1 MADSESTGTGEI
13 IGYGRELQEITGAIE
28 QVGSGALSHVA
39 IISRPMSGRTT
50 IIAELKRRYG
60 DRVYYLPFNDV
71 ITPSTLPDFSTIPS
85 DIILVD
91 NCQYLATMR
100 IGGFDVLNTFLHALI
115 GSKKLFITTWN
126 TYGWQYLSSVMEI
139 DAYFPTAVVL
149 DTMDTPVLKQ
159 VIMSRYKHGAIR
171 FIDEGTTDRSMVYSV
186 IHRTIRVPFT
196 TTDISLPGIKLNFA
210 VMRFGLSK
218 KRRVQ
223 VALEDMIFEKI
234 NRIANGNPGVAVLI
248 WEKSL
253 KDNTIRLS
261 DVSEVSCTID
271 LDINESFILSIILS
285 MESLHHTDLS
295 AIAGSEMDIER
306 VLYRLVQHGL
316 VTDIDGYYSVPPLLM
331 ACVVEY
337 LTKTRRLWT

>member
-13 IGYGRELQEITGAIE
+13 IGYERELQKITGAIE
-28 QVGSGALSHVA
+28 RFGSGAPSHVA

-50 IIAELKRRYG
+50 IISELKRRYG

-71 ITPSTLPDFSTIPS
+71 ITPSTLPDFSNIPS
-85 DIILVD
+85 EIILID
-91 NCQYLATMR
+91 NCQYLSTMK
-100 IGGFDVLNTFLHALI
+100 IGGFDVLNTFLHTLI

-126 TYGWQYLSSVMEI
+126 LYSWQYLSSVMEI
-139 DAYFPTAVVL
+139 DAYFPTAVIL
-149 DTMDTPVLKQ
+149 GMMDTPVLKQ
-159 VIMSRYKHGAIR
+159 VIMSRYKSGEIR
-171 FIDEGTTDRSMVYSV
+171 FIDEGTTDRSMFYSI

-196 TTDISLPGIKLNFA
+196 ATDLSLPWIKLNLA
-210 VMRFGLSK
+210 VMGVGLSK
-218 KRRVQ
+218 KRREQ
-223 VALEDMIFEKI
+223 VALEDVIFEKI
-234 NRIANGNPGVAVLI
+234 NRIANGNPGVAILI

-253 KDNTIRLS
+253 KDNAIRLS
-261 DVSEVSCTID
+261 DVSEPLCTVD

-285 MESLHHTDLS
+285 MKSLHHRDLS
-295 AIAGSEMDIER
+295 IIAGSEMDIER

-316 VTDIDGYYSVPPLLM
+316 VIDNDAYYSITPLMM

>member
-1 MADSESTGTGEI
+1 
-13 IGYGRELQEITGAIE
+13 
-28 QVGSGALSHVA
+28 
-39 IISRPMSGRTT
+39 
-50 IIAELKRRYG
+50 
-60 DRVYYLPFNDV
+60 
-71 ITPSTLPDFSTIPS
+71 
-85 DIILVD
+85 
-91 NCQYLATMR
+91 
-100 IGGFDVLNTFLHALI
+100 
-115 GSKKLFITTWN
+115 
-126 TYGWQYLSSVMEI
+126 
-139 DAYFPTAVVL
+139 
-149 DTMDTPVLKQ
+149 MDTPVLKQ
-159 VIMSRYKHGAIR
+159 VIMSRYKPGEIR

-186 IHRTIRVPFT
+186 IHRTMRVPFT
-196 TTDISLPGIKLNFA
+196 TTDISLPWIKLNFA

-295 AIAGSEMDIER
+295 AIAGSEMDIEP

-316 VTDIDGYYSVPPLLM
+316 VTDIAGYYSIPPLLM